1 MTLMTWTRTGGL
13 LILAACMTGCAGW
26 QVGSRSLYPA
36 HIRTVYVPVF
46 DSRSFRHGL
55 GEQLTEAVCKEVELK
70 TPYRVTG
77 NPNADSVLSGHLVS
91 DRKRTLIQSG
101 AGQPREYQ
109 INLYVDV
116 SWIDNSGNPIRS
128 ARSVA
133 LPPDVVNLVG
143 ISNAIP
149 QTGQSTV
156 VSQQQA
162 IRQVAEQIVS
172 LMEAP
177 W

>member
-1 MTLMTWTRTGGL
+1 MMWTRTGGL
-13 LILAACMTGCAGW
+13 LIFAACTAGCAGW

-46 DSRSFRHGL
+46 DSGSFRRGL
-55 GEQLTEAVCKEVELK
+55 GEQLTEAVCKEIELK

-77 NPNADSVLSGHLVS
+77 NPDADSVLTGRIAY
-91 DRKRTLIQSG
+91 DRKRVLIQSG
-101 AGQPREYQ
+101 ASEPREYQ
-109 INLYVDV
+109 VNICVDV
-116 SWIDNSGNPIRS
+116 SWIDNRGKAIRNT
-128 ARSVA
+128 RSVA
-133 LPPDVVNLVG
+133 LPPDVVKLVG
-143 ISNAIP
+143 VGNVIP

-156 VSQQQA
+156 VGQQDA
-162 IRQVAEQIVS
+162 IKQVAEQIVS